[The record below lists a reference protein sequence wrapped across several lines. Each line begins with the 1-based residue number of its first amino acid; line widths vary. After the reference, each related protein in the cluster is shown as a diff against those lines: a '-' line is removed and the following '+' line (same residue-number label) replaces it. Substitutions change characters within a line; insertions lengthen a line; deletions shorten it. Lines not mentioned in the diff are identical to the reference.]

1 MRAPPI
7 PWNQFGDTAVGV
19 IGQAGEHIGEPG
31 ARIDVIELA
40 GFDERIDG
48 GGALTAAVGA
58 GEGPIVPADG
68 HRPFILPMSAKSGMF
83 IIVGIPISAGRSA
96 YGG

>member
-1 MRAPPI
+1 
-7 PWNQFGDTAVGV
+7 V

-48 GGALTAAVGA
+48 GGALTTPVGA
-58 GEGPIVPADG
+58 GEGPIVSADG
-68 HRPFILPMSAKSGMF
+68 DA
-83 IIVGIPISAGRSA
+83 A
-96 YGG
+96 